1 MENMPTDVRVQ
12 RIKSLKNETVD
23 QVEQYLFFFFN
34 HLMTYLLVLF
44 LQGHLSDGVIAANA
58 KLVELDLSDNAF
70 GPDGVKACVKLL
82 TSHACYSLRIL
93 RLNNNGL
100 GVGGGKV
107 CEYW

>member
-12 RIKSLKNETVD
+12 RIKSLKMKLLTKLNSI
-23 QVEQYLFFFFN
+23 FFFFN

-44 LQGHLSDGVIAANA
+44 LKGHLSDGVIAANA